1 MTCKRFVCIVL
12 LVALTAVV
20 VRPAR
25 AEAMDPQLIMIIVG
39 AGIAV
44 VLVIAVVIIAN
55 ASEGRRRSAELSMT
69 AEAFE
74 ELERR
79 SRALLAGPALVA
91 IPSTAVESP

>member
-1 MTCKRFVCIVL
+1 
-12 LVALTAVV
+12 
-20 VRPAR
+20 
-25 AEAMDPQLIMIIVG
+25 
-39 AGIAV
+39 
-44 VLVIAVVIIAN
+44 
-55 ASEGRRRSAELSMT
+55 MT